1 MLRCTLSHGSNI
13 LPVNAMKIL
22 PSRRAFILGLI
33 AAVTAACTAPII
45 RTPTE
50 EVAKY
55 PLVDMHAHYPGR
67 PPRTPQEFFATMDAV
82 GIERMALFLGGTGSG
97 QVNELQKYR
106 ERFVLFYAGPIATDV
121 VRAKIKTGNS
131 KAVAELLT
139 SYERALQ
146 SGLYQGLGE
155 IYAYHSDR
163 PTQIAPDS
171 PAIRGLLEL
180 VARYGVPITIHCN
193 ANGREEM
200 ERALNFHPKATVI
213 WAHTGTF
220 LAPAAMMDLLK
231 THPNLHFELAIK
243 NRGLRTDAY
252 PILFGRTLNED
263 WRQLFES
270 YPDRF
275 LIGFDFPG
283 TGVHHG
289 TPFTMAAESAEFF
302 RTILMQLTP
311 TAARKIAYENA
322 NAVLRIPAAKRR

>member
-1 MLRCTLSHGSNI
+1 MFRCTLSRCSNVQ
-13 LPVNAMKIL
+13 PVGAMKIL
-22 PSRRAFILGLI
+22 PSRRAFMLGLI
-33 AAVTAACTAPII
+33 AAATAACAAPII
-45 RTPTE
+45 RTPRE
-50 EVAKY
+50 EVSKY

-97 QVNELQKYR
+97 QVSELQKYR

-121 VRAKIKTGNS
+121 VRVKIKTGDP

-155 IYAYHSDR
+155 IYAYHSER

-180 VARYGVPITIHCN
+180 VRRYGVPITIHCN
-193 ANGREEM
+193 AVGRAEM
-200 ERALNFHPKATVI
+200 ERALNSHPKATVI

-220 LAPAAMMDLLK
+220 LSPAAMMDLLK
-231 THPNLHFELAIK
+231 AHPNLYFELAIK
-243 NRGLRTDAY
+243 NRRLRSDGY
-252 PILFGRTLNED
+252 PILFGMTLHEN

-275 LIGFDFPG
+275 LLGFDFPG
-283 TGVHHG
+283 TGAHHG
-289 TPFTMAAESAEFF
+289 TSFTMAAESAEFF
-302 RTILMQLTP
+302 RSILMQLPHPRQEKSPMRMLT
-311 TAARKIAYENA
+311 ES
-322 NAVLRIPAAKRR
+322 